1 MIAVAVGRKLSNQKA
16 TNGRHRM
23 KTGWVTNVVLAAVLC
38 LPAVSALAAGVGL
51 VKTSK
56 GSVTIQRAGKSLP
69 APVGTSIEAS
79 DTVVTGKDGS
89 AGITFID
96 NSRMAL
102 GPGSTLAIDRFDFD
116 QKTHDG
122 HFDTTLKRG
131 TLSAVSG
138 KLAKH
143 SPKAMTVRTRS
154 TILAVRGTE
163 FLVSTK

>member
-1 MIAVAVGRKLSNQKA
+1 MSSGTVGRIALITALLLS
-16 TNGRHRM
+16 
-23 KTGWVTNVVLAAVLC
+23 
-38 LPAVSALAAGVGL
+38 PAMSAMASEVGQ

-56 GSVTIQRAGKSLP
+56 GTVSIERNGVRLP
-69 APVGTSIEAS
+69 APVGAKIEAA
-79 DTVVTGKDGS
+79 DTLRTGRDGS

-102 GPGSTLAIDRFDFD
+102 GPGSTLEINRFDFD
-116 QKTHDG
+116 QTTHEG
-122 HFDTTLKRG
+122 GFDSTLKSG

-143 SPKAMTVRTRS
+143 SPNAMTVRTRS

-163 FLVSTK
+163 FVVRTR

>member
-1 MIAVAVGRKLSNQKA
+1 MGIGTMGRMILALG
-16 TNGRHRM
+16 
-23 KTGWVTNVVLAAVLC
+23 LAAV
-38 LPAVSALAAGVGL
+38 AGSAMAQEVGQ

-56 GSVTIQRAGKSLP
+56 GEVTIERAGQRIP
-69 APVGTSIEAS
+69 AAVGTAVLAT
-79 DTVVTGKDGS
+79 DVVRTGKTGT

-102 GPGSTLAIDRFDFD
+102 GPGSVLAIDRFEFNQTTHEGRFD
-116 QKTHDG
+116 S
-122 HFDTTLKRG
+122 TLRRG

-138 KLAKH
+138 KVAHH
-143 SPKAMTVRTRS
+143 SPDAMTVKTRS

>member
-1 MIAVAVGRKLSNQKA
+1 MDRSWILRI
-16 TNGRHRM
+16 
-23 KTGWVTNVVLAAVLC
+23 VLAAALA
-38 LPAVSALAAGVGL
+38 LPAMSVMAAGVGL

-56 GSVTIQRAGKSLP
+56 GSVTILRNGKQLP
-69 APVGTSIEAS
+69 APVGTSIEAA
-79 DTVVTGKDGS
+79 DTIVTGKDGS
-89 AGITFID
+89 AGITFVD

-102 GPGSTLAIDRFDFD
+102 GPGSRLAIDRFDFD
-116 QKTHDG
+116 QKTHEG
-122 HFDTTLKRG
+122 RFDSTLKRG

-163 FLVSTK
+163 FLVSTR

>member
-1 MIAVAVGRKLSNQKA
+1 MLIVALSLPAMSAMAAAVGQ
-16 TNGRHRM
+16 
-23 KTGWVTNVVLAAVLC
+23 
-38 LPAVSALAAGVGL
+38 

-56 GSVTIQRAGKSLP
+56 GSVTVVRNGKILP
-69 APVGTSIEAS
+69 APVGTSIEAA

-102 GPGSTLAIDRFDFD
+102 GPGSRLAIDRFDFD
-116 QKTHDG
+116 QTTHEG
-122 HFDTTLKRG
+122 RFDSTLKRG

-163 FLVSTK
+163 FLVSTR

>member
-1 MIAVAVGRKLSNQKA
+1 M
-16 TNGRHRM
+16 
-23 KTGWVTNVVLAAVLC
+23 
-38 LPAVSALAAGVGL
+38 SALAADVGL

-56 GSVTIQRAGKSLP
+56 GSVTILRNGKQLP
-69 APVGTSIEAS
+69 APVGMSIQAS
-79 DTVVTGKDGS
+79 DTIVTGKDGS
-89 AGITFID
+89 AGITFVD

-102 GPGSTLAIDRFDFD
+102 GPGSTFAIDRFDFD
-116 QKTHDG
+116 QKTHEG
-122 HFDTTLKRG
+122 RFDRTLKRG

-163 FLVSTK
+163 FLVSTR

>member
-1 MIAVAVGRKLSNQKA
+1 
-16 TNGRHRM
+16 M
-23 KTGWVTNVVLAAVLC
+23 KRTWVSAILLAAALS
-38 LPAVSALAAGVGL
+38 LPAASALAAGVGL

-56 GSVTIQRAGKSLP
+56 GSVTIQRDGKQLP
-69 APVGTSIEAS
+69 APVGTSIQAA
-79 DTVVTGKDGS
+79 DTIITGKDGS

-116 QKTHDG
+116 QKTHEG
-122 HFDTTLKRG
+122 RFDSTLKRG

-163 FLVSTK
+163 FLVSTR

>member
-1 MIAVAVGRKLSNQKA
+1 MKRGWILRVMLVAA
-16 TNGRHRM
+16 
-23 KTGWVTNVVLAAVLC
+23 LC
-38 LPAVSALAAGVGL
+38 LPATPALAAGVGL

-56 GSVTIQRAGKSLP
+56 GSVTILRNGKPLA
-69 APVGTSIEAS
+69 APVGTSIEAA
-79 DTVVTGKDGS
+79 DTIVTGKDGA
-89 AGITFID
+89 AGITFVD

-102 GPGSTLAIDRFDFD
+102 GPGS
-116 QKTHDG
+116 
-122 HFDTTLKRG
+122 TLKRG

-163 FLVSTK
+163 FLVSTR

>member
-1 MIAVAVGRKLSNQKA
+1 
-16 TNGRHRM
+16 M
-23 KTGWVTNVVLAAVLC
+23 KRVWILQIILAAVLS
-38 LPAVSALAAGVGL
+38 LPTMSTMAAGVGL

-56 GSVTIQRAGKSLP
+56 GSVTIMRSGKQLP
-69 APVGTSIEAS
+69 APVGTTIESA
-79 DTVVTGKDGS
+79 DTIVTGKDGS

>member
-1 MIAVAVGRKLSNQKA
+1 MNRKWVARIL
-16 TNGRHRM
+16 
-23 KTGWVTNVVLAAVLC
+23 VVAVLC
-38 LPAVSALAAGVGL
+38 LPAASVMAAGVGL

-56 GSVTIQRAGKSLP
+56 GKVTIQRNGKTLP